1 MPGSKKGWICEIG
14 LLIYPDCQ
22 LSAIYGLTDLFRI
35 AGEWA
40 DGDDPRKIRVTHW
53 RAEDRGEPKCVWD
66 THPNQTHHLDYVIT
80 PPSIVMP
87 DKMQPMPQEAAW
99 LHAQHE
105 EGSRVCSICAGAF
118 VLAESGLL
126 RGRRVTTHWAFAK
139 HLAENYREIE
149 VADRNLVLDDGDVI
163 SAGGILAWTDLGL
176 TLVERLFG
184 RSTMLSTA
192 RFLVIQPPRAT
203 QLPFT
208 EFIPDFDHGDEAIL
222 RVQHHIHADLNA
234 SLTLNDLSEL
244 AHLGRRTFMRP
255 VCKSDFAQP
264 DRVHPAGPRRQSAR
278 YPGTDQPSPGS
289 DRVGGRVQGP
299 FCLQQDFSAYF
310 WCISL
315 GLSTPIRCRSNA
327 TIVVNHLQ
335 KAAIGVSETEP
346 GLHDCGCKLKR

>member
-1 MPGSKKGWICEIG
+1 MTQAKKDWICEIG

-40 DGDDPRKIRVTHW
+40 DSDNPRQVRVTHW
-53 RAEDRGEPKCVWD
+53 RAEEDGEPMCVWD
-66 THPNQTHHLDYVIT
+66 THPSRAHHLDYVIT

-87 DKMQPMPQEAAW
+87 DKMQPMPQEAEW
-99 LHAQHE
+99 LRSQHK

-126 RGRRVTTHWAFAK
+126 QGRRVTTHWAFAK
-139 HLAENYREIE
+139 HLAESYQDIE

-222 RVQHHIHADLNA
+222 RVQHHIHADLTA
-234 SLTLNDLSEL
+234 SLNLDDLSDL
-244 AHLGRRTFMRP
+244 AHLGKRTFLRRFAKATSLKPTEYIQQARVAKARGLLELTNRP
-255 VCKSDFAQP
+255 LDQVAWEVGYKDP
-264 DRVHPAGPRRQSAR
+264 SA
-278 YPGTDQPSPGS
+278 
-289 DRVGGRVQGP
+289 
-299 FCLQQDFSAYF
+299 FSKIF
-310 WCISL
+310 QRIS
-315 GLSTPIRCRSNA
+315 GISASEYR
-327 TIVVNHLQ
+327 HQ
-335 KAAIGVSETEP
+335 FGV
-346 GLHDCGCKLKR
+346 

>member
-1 MPGSKKGWICEIG
+1 MTKRGSKVTKVTKDWICEIG

-40 DGDDPRKIRVTHW
+40 DSDNPRQVRVTHW
-53 RAEDRGEPKCVWD
+53 RAEEGGELICVWD
-66 THPNQTHHLDYVIT
+66 THPNKTHHLDYVIT

-99 LHAQHE
+99 LRSQHK

-126 RGRRVTTHWAFAK
+126 QGRRVTTHWAFAK
-139 HLAENYREIE
+139 HLAQSYQDIE

-208 EFIPDFDHGDEAIL
+208 EFIPVFDHGDAAIL
-222 RVQHHIHADLNA
+222 RVQHHIHADLTA
-234 SLTLNDLSEL
+234 SLNLNDLSDV
-244 AHLGRRTFMRP
+244 ARLGRRTFMRR
-255 VCKSDFAQP
+255 FAKATSLNPTEYIQQA
-264 DRVHPAGPRRQSAR
+264 RVAKARGVLELTNRPLDQVAWEVGYKDPSAFSKIFQR
-278 YPGTDQPSPGS
+278 ISGVS
-289 DRVGGRVQGP
+289 V
-299 FCLQQDFSAYF
+299 SAYRHQF
-310 WCISL
+310 
-315 GLSTPIRCRSNA
+315 
-327 TIVVNHLQ
+327 
-335 KAAIGVSETEP
+335 GV
-346 GLHDCGCKLKR
+346 

>member
-1 MPGSKKGWICEIG
+1 MTGAKKDWICEIG

-40 DGDDPRKIRVTHW
+40 DSDNPRQVRVTHW
-53 RAEDRGEPKCVWD
+53 RAEDDGEPICVWD
-66 THPNQTHHLDYVIT
+66 THPSRTHHLDYVIT

-87 DKMQPMPQEAAW
+87 DKMRPMPKEAEW
-99 LHAQHE
+99 LRAHHK
-105 EGSRVCSICAGAF
+105 EGSRVCSICAGAY

-126 RGRRVTTHWAFAK
+126 QGRRVTTHWAFAK
-139 HLAENYREIE
+139 HLAQSYENIE

-222 RVQHHIHADLNA
+222 RVQHHIHADLNT
-234 SLTLNDLSEL
+234 SLNLDDLSDL
-244 AHLGRRTFMRP
+244 AHLGKRTFMRR
-255 VCKSDFAQP
+255 FAKATSLNPTEYIQQA
-264 DRVHPAGPRRQSAR
+264 RVAKARGILELTNRPLDQVAWEVGYRDPSA
-278 YPGTDQPSPGS
+278 
-289 DRVGGRVQGP
+289 
-299 FCLQQDFSAYF
+299 FSKIF
-310 WCISL
+310 QRIS
-315 GLSTPIRCRSNA
+315 GISASEYR
-327 TIVVNHLQ
+327 HQ
-335 KAAIGVSETEP
+335 FGV
-346 GLHDCGCKLKR
+346 

>member
-1 MPGSKKGWICEIG
+1 MTSVKKDWVAEIG

-40 DGDDPRKIRVTHW
+40 DGDEPRKVRITHW
-53 RAEDRGEPKCVWD
+53 RAEDHGPPICIWD
-66 THPNQTHHLDYVIT
+66 SDPGKPHRLDYIIA
-80 PPSIVMP
+80 PPSIAMP
-87 DKMQPMPQEAAW
+87 EKMQPMPQEAAW
-99 LHAQHE
+99 LQSQHK

-126 RGRRVTTHWAFAK
+126 QGRRVTTHWAFAK
-139 HLAENYREIE
+139 QLAARYEDIE

-192 RFLVIQPPRAT
+192 RFLVIQPPRST

-222 RVQHHIHADLNA
+222 RVQHHIHADLTA
-234 SLTLNDLSEL
+234 SLNLNELADL
-244 AHLGRRTFMRP
+244 AHLGKRTFMRR
-255 VCKSDFAQP
+255 FAKTTSLNPTGYIQQA
-264 DRVHPAGPRRQSAR
+264 RVAKARGILELTNRPLDQIAWEVGYKDPSA
-278 YPGTDQPSPGS
+278 
-289 DRVGGRVQGP
+289 
-299 FCLQQDFSAYF
+299 FSKIF
-310 WCISL
+310 QRIS
-315 GLSTPIRCRSNA
+315 
-327 TIVVNHLQ
+327 
-335 KAAIGVSETEP
+335 GVSASEYRQQFGFAPTRP
-346 GLHDCGCKLKR
+346 

>member
-1 MPGSKKGWICEIG
+1 MTESTNDWICEIG

-40 DGDDPRKIRVTHW
+40 DSDNPRQVRVTHW
-53 RAEDRGEPKCVWD
+53 RAEEDGEPICVWD
-66 THPNQTHHLDYVIT
+66 THPNKTHHLDYVIT

-99 LHAQHE
+99 LRAQHN

-126 RGRRVTTHWAFAK
+126 QGRRVTTHWAFAK
-139 HLAENYREIE
+139 HLAQSYEDIE

-208 EFIPDFDHGDEAIL
+208 EFVPDFDHGDEAIL
-222 RVQHHIHADLNA
+222 RVQHHIHADLTA
-234 SLTLNDLSEL
+234 SLNVGDLSDV
-244 AHLGRRTFMRP
+244 AHLGKRTFMRR
-255 VCKSDFAQP
+255 FAKATSLNPTEYIQQA
-264 DRVHPAGPRRQSAR
+264 RVAKARGVLELTTRPLDQVAWEVGYKDPSA
-278 YPGTDQPSPGS
+278 
-289 DRVGGRVQGP
+289 
-299 FCLQQDFSAYF
+299 FSKIF
-310 WCISL
+310 QRIS
-315 GLSTPIRCRSNA
+315 
-327 TIVVNHLQ
+327 
-335 KAAIGVSETEP
+335 GVSASDYRHQF
-346 GLHDCGCKLKR
+346 GV

>member
-139 HLAENYREIE
+139 HLAESYREIE

-244 AHLGRRTFMRP
+244 AHLGRRTFMRR
-255 VCKSDFAQP
+255 FAKATSLNPTEYIQQA
-264 DRVHPAGPRRQSAR
+264 RVAKARGILELTNRPLDQIAWEVGYKDPSAFSKIFRR
-278 YPGTDQPSPGS
+278 
-289 DRVGGRVQGP
+289 
-299 FCLQQDFSAYF
+299 
-310 WCISL
+310 IS
-315 GLSTPIRCRSNA
+315 
-327 TIVVNHLQ
+327 
-335 KAAIGVSETEP
+335 GVSASDYRHQFGVAATQP
-346 GLHDCGCKLKR
+346 

>member
-1 MPGSKKGWICEIG
+1 MGKKDWICQIG

-40 DGDDPRKIRVTHW
+40 DSDNPRQVRVTHW
-53 RAEDRGEPKCVWD
+53 RAGEGGEPICVWD
-66 THPNQTHHLDYVIT
+66 THPNKTHHLDYVIT

-87 DKMQPMPQEAAW
+87 DQMQPMPQEAGW
-99 LHAQHE
+99 LRAQHKQ
-105 EGSRVCSICAGAF
+105 GSRVCSICAGAF

-126 RGRRVTTHWAFAK
+126 QGRRVTTHWAFAK
-139 HLAENYREIE
+139 HLAESYQDIE

-176 TLVERLFG
+176 TLVERLLG

-222 RVQHHIHADLNA
+222 RVQHHIHADLTA
-234 SLTLNDLSEL
+234 SLNLDDLSEF
-244 AHLGRRTFMRP
+244 AHLGKRTFMRR
-255 VCKSDFAQP
+255 FAKATSLNPTEYIQQA
-264 DRVHPAGPRRQSAR
+264 RVAKARGILELTNRPLDQVAWEVGYKDPSAFSKIF
-278 YPGTDQPSPGS
+278 Q
-289 DRVGGRVQGP
+289 RVSGI
-299 FCLQQDFSAYF
+299 SASEYRHQF
-310 WCISL
+310 
-315 GLSTPIRCRSNA
+315 
-327 TIVVNHLQ
+327 
-335 KAAIGVSETEP
+335 GV
-346 GLHDCGCKLKR
+346 

>member
-1 MPGSKKGWICEIG
+1 MKRDWICEIG

-35 AGEWA
+35 AGDWA
-40 DGDDPRKIRVTHW
+40 HSDKQRKVRVTHW
-53 RAEDRGEPKCVWD
+53 RAEEDGKPKCVWD
-66 THPNQTHHLDYVIT
+66 THPNQIHRLNYVIT

-99 LHAQHE
+99 LRSQHKD
-105 EGSRVCSICAGAF
+105 GSRVCSICAGAF

-126 RGRRVTTHWAFAK
+126 QGRRVTTHWAFAK
-139 HLAENYREIE
+139 QLAKSYEDIE

-222 RVQHHIHADLNA
+222 RVQHHIHADLA
-234 SLTLNDLSEL
+234 TSLNLDDLSEI
-244 AHLGRRTFMRP
+244 AHLGKRTFMRR
-255 VCKSDFAQP
+255 FAKATSLNPTEYIQQA
-264 DRVHPAGPRRQSAR
+264 RVAKARSILELTTRPLDQVAWEVGYKDPSA
-278 YPGTDQPSPGS
+278 
-289 DRVGGRVQGP
+289 
-299 FCLQQDFSAYF
+299 FSKIF
-310 WCISL
+310 QRIS
-315 GLSTPIRCRSNA
+315 SVSASEYR
-327 TIVVNHLQ
+327 HQ
-335 KAAIGVSETEP
+335 FGVEP
-346 GLHDCGCKLKR
+346 TLP

>member
-1 MPGSKKGWICEIG
+1 VTEVEKDRICEIG

-35 AGEWA
+35 AGQWA
-40 DGDDPRKIRVTHW
+40 DSDNPRQVRVTHW
-53 RAEDRGEPKCVWD
+53 RAEEGGEPMCVWD
-66 THPNQTHHLDYVIT
+66 THPNETHQLEYVIT

-87 DKMQPMPQEAAW
+87 DKMQPMPQEATW
-99 LHAQHE
+99 LRSQHK

-126 RGRRVTTHWAFAK
+126 QGRRVTTHWAFAK
-139 HLAENYREIE
+139 HLAQRYEDIE

-192 RFLVIQPPRAT
+192 RFLVVQPPRAT

-222 RVQHHIHADLNA
+222 RVQHHIHADLTA
-234 SLTLNDLSEL
+234 SLNLNDLSDV
-244 AHLGRRTFMRP
+244 AHLGKRTFMRRFSKATSLNP
-255 VCKSDFAQP
+255 TEYIQQA
-264 DRVHPAGPRRQSAR
+264 RVAKARGILELTNRPLDQVAWEVGYKDPSA
-278 YPGTDQPSPGS
+278 
-289 DRVGGRVQGP
+289 
-299 FCLQQDFSAYF
+299 FSKIF
-310 WCISL
+310 QRIS
-315 GLSTPIRCRSNA
+315 GISASEYR
-327 TIVVNHLQ
+327 HQ
-335 KAAIGVSETEP
+335 FGV
-346 GLHDCGCKLKR
+346 